1 METVEIQI
9 DQRKPG
15 SKQEARRL
23 RREGKLPGVFYGP
36 KAAAVPLSL
45 DKKEF
50 LNRFGSLEGSH
61 LVRLKSDSDVLADKV
76 ALVKELQF
84 HPVTGE
90 ILHADFYEVDLA
102 AKIQVEV
109 PLHFVGK
116 ATGVVQGGILQP
128 VVREIKV
135 ECLPMEIPDFFN
147 VDVSSL
153 DIGHSLH
160 LADIG
165 IPEGVTVIDES
176 NFTLVTV
183 VPPTVEEAPV
193 VEEAPAV
200 EGEEAEAPVVGTEE
214 KKEEEGSA
222 S

>member
-1 METVEIQI
+1 M
-9 DQRKPG
+9 
-15 SKQEARRL
+15 
-23 RREGKLPGVFYGP
+23 
-36 KAAAVPLSL
+36 
-45 DKKEF
+45 
-50 LNRFGSLEGSH
+50 
-61 LVRLKSDSDVLADKV
+61 
-76 ALVKELQF
+76 
-84 HPVTGE
+84 
-90 ILHADFYEVDLA
+90 
-102 AKIQVEV
+102 
-109 PLHFVGK
+109 
-116 ATGVVQGGILQP
+116 VQGGILQP

-160 LADIG
+160 VADIG

-200 EGEEAEAPVVGTEE
+200 EGEAAEAPVAEGEE